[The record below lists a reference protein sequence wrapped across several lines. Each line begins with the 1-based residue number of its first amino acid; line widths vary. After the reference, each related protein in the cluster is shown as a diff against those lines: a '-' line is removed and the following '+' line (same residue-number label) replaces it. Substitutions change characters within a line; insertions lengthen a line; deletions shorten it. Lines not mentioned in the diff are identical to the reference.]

1 MTADSRI
8 PEGMRRRNVRLG
20 LGVFGFMVAL
30 YVLSV
35 IGVIVLN

>member
-1 MTADSRI
+1 MTADPRL
-8 PEGMRRRNVRLG
+8 PEGMRRRNLRLG
-20 LGVFGFMVAL
+20 LGVFGLMLAL